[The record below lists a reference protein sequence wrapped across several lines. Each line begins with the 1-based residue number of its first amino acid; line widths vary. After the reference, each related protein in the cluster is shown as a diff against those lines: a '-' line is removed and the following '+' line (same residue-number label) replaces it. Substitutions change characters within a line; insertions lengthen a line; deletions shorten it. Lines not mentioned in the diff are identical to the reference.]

1 MRRLLEAMDSMS
13 RAEKNPTGPKFPGY
27 WKGTDPASAAKNKMV
42 GGAEESVMPELA
54 KTAKKKS
61 TEWDLEQAY
70 EQFKEDY
77 RRDVVP
83 KPAGSVDTTL
93 PQGYGTPLGK
103 IPPPTGDQSGG
114 FKKVQ
119 PGEKFD
125 PGSEQPI
132 DLGPVTDPDIR
143 KMTPAEVN
151 KALKEPFKLPAV
163 SAKVPAEPKS
173 DTSMPVPL
181 TGVDRTP
188 KLGLKP
194 PSPYTSLKP
203 GGQGVNPPS
212 DITNWPPTVDSSS
225 GEVSPQPN
233 TKQYIHRPDEFIKDP
248 SGEWQLNPKYST
260 DISPEE
266 HEEINR
272 QIQQQKMDEEDAP
285 IDQSLDDNETSVA
298 PSDDRVPNQSSNAPR
313 SQQQRTGYPQR
324 QPTILPTKDADQA
337 APVDASYSNI
347 PTRKLDPFSNASKD
361 QQLQNISRRGQSTV
375 NIGSDNNRGGQVQPQ
390 SAVSTDNRDKP
401 PAAKPGSWQEL
412 AQLNKITD
420 PTKLQAGKAIKLPDG
435 TSYMVVQGDTL
446 SDIAQA
452 IRRGQ
457 MGGTPVTQTTPSKSD
472 SSVSTTRP
480 IAPVAVPKGQAARTT
495 PAEPSSSQSAVK
507 NVAPPAPVDN
517 SQPPVSRGIRSPE
530 QRAKD
535 QADLAAAEKAEKQKQ
550 DRLKVQMQDAP
561 SRHPLQPSINV
572 PQPTPTPAT
581 TPAPKT
587 QSTPDIHS
595 QAGQD
600 AQWEKDKQ
608 MMQGWWQNRPTWLG
622 GSGQQSTAPKTSAS
636 PATTSQNDAI
646 RQADIAALQREI
658 SRTPASAKT
667 RLGILNKELADRQQ
681 VTSTNE
687 SLSQRLSKEFEQF
700 LESDEPYK
708 GYDQDVEKLKQRA
721 KLGPMKT
728 VWDEKTQRYR
738 VVPVKPQEKQ
748 IKEYGNAQDAT
759 QQTTN
764 ANQQQTSQTGN
775 QQALDQQVDIATA
788 KSTMSGLKS
797 AIGPQLNTNAA
808 ASGIAKMNDGQPL
821 SVPEREAISTL
832 TPLVAKAAETPA
844 TATALKSALSTA
856 NMLAKQ
862 GK

>member
-13 RAEKNPTGPKFPGY
+13 RAETKPTGPKFPGY

-132 DLGPVTDPDIR
+132 DLGPMTDPDIR

-298 PSDDRVPNQSSNAPR
+298 PSDDRVPNQFSNAPR

-324 QPTILPTKDADQA
+324 QPTILPTTDQA
-337 APVDASYSNI
+337 APVDASNSNVSNL

-435 TSYMVVQGDTL
+435 SSYTVNKGDTL
-446 SDIAQA
+446 SGIAN
-452 IRRGQ
+452 
-457 MGGTPVTQTTPSKSD
+457 SL
-472 SSVSTTRP
+472 
-480 IAPVAVPKGQAARTT
+480 RTT
-495 PAEPSSSQSAVK
+495 GMPPGQINPSRTADNKPQEVLRDRPTMPADRDQTPPSPKAADKSE
-507 NVAPPAPVDN
+507 
-517 SQPPVSRGIRSPE
+517 PPVSRGIRSPE
-530 QRAKD
+530 QQAKD

-550 DRLKVQMQDAP
+550 DQLKAQMQDAP
-561 SRHPLQPSINV
+561 SRHPLKPSINV
-572 PQPTPTPAT
+572 PQPAPAPTPA
-581 TPAPKT
+581 PAPKT
-587 QSTPDIHS
+587 QSAPNIHS

-622 GSGQQSTAPKTSAS
+622 GSGQQSTAPKISAK
-636 PATTSQNDAI
+636 PATTSQNDAS

-658 SRTPASAKT
+658 RRTPTREKT

-681 VTSTNE
+681 VASTNE
-687 SLSQRLSKEFEQF
+687 SLSQRLAKEFEQF

-748 IKEYGNAQDAT
+748 IKEYGNAQDPN